1 MIQAIAFF
9 GLALVV
15 AVSLVWVILTRQR
28 KLAEAMDRRLGGL
41 NPGTAPIVEPVV
53 LEELRALG
61 PLIVQADVQITRE
74 RAIAAA
80 AVVFIVTV
88 LALLFSGPVIA
99 LVLVLGLPLGGHL
112 WLRRLARARIAAL
125 VEGLPHYID
134 GIRQLLA
141 IGASPAQAVVRALL
155 DAPPSVR
162 RYFDPA
168 ARRVELG
175 VSVDD
180 AIDQLARSLHVPE
193 VSMLAAALRTQMRF
207 GGSILVVLTN
217 LAQLLRDQ
225 INVRR
230 DLKAATAEA
239 RVSAKVLIAMPLI
252 AMLMLV
258 IGNPEYPQ
266 FFLSDPRGQNL
277 GLLALG
283 LQAAG
288 IIVVRRQMEL
298 QF

>member
-1 MIQAIAFF
+1 MIKALAFF

-15 AVSLVWVILTRQR
+15 LAAIGWMLVAQQR
-28 KLAEAMDRRLGGL
+28 KLAAAMDRRLGGL
-41 NPGTAPIVEPVV
+41 RESAAVAIEPLV
-53 LEELRALG
+53 LEELRAFG
-61 PLIVQADVQITRE
+61 PLIVQADVTITRE
-74 RAIAAA
+74 RAVAVSAAIAAA
-80 AVVFIVTV
+80 TILV
-88 LALLFSGPVIA
+88 LLVGGPVPALLTVC
-99 LVLVLGLPLGGHL
+99 GLPAGGYL
-112 WLRRLARARIAAL
+112 WLRRLARIRIEAL

-141 IGASPAQAVVRALL
+141 IGASPTQAVVRALG
-155 DAPPSVR
+155 DAPEAVR
-162 RYFDPA
+162 RYFEPC

-175 VSVDD
+175 MPVDD
-180 AIDQLARSLHVPE
+180 AVEQLARSLRVPE

-207 GGSILVVLTN
+207 GGSITIVLTN

-239 RVSAKVLIAMPLI
+239 RVSAKVLIAMPII
-252 AMLMLV
+252 AMIMLV

-277 GLLALG
+277 GLIALALQG
-283 LQAAG
+283 AG
-288 IIVVRRQMEL
+288 IVIVRRQMEL
-298 QF
+298 VF

>member
-1 MIQAIAFF
+1 MITALAFF
-9 GLALVV
+9 GLALIALG
-15 AVSLVWVILTRQR
+15 AVGWMLIAERR
-28 KLAEAMDRRLGGL
+28 ELATAMDRRLDGL
-41 NPGTAPIVEPVV
+41 RANTAAQFEPVV
-53 LEELRALG
+53 IEELRAFG
-61 PLIVQADVQITRE
+61 PMMLQADVEITRE
-74 RAIAAA
+74 RALTLVIAVLAA
-80 AVVFIVTV
+80 TV
-88 LALLFSGPVIA
+88 LALILSGPLLA
-99 LVLVLGLPLGGHL
+99 LVVVLGLPACGYL
-112 WLRRLARARIAAL
+112 WLRRLARTRIAAL

-141 IGASPAQAVVRALL
+141 IGASPAQAVVRALQE
-155 DAPPSVR
+155 APQAVQ
-162 RYFDPA
+162 RYFEPA

-175 VSVDD
+175 TSVDD
-180 AIDQLARSLHVPE
+180 AIDQLARSLRVPE

-207 GGSILVVLTN
+207 GGSIGLVLTN

-239 RVSAKVLIAMPLI
+239 RVSAKVLIAMPLV
-252 AMLMLV
+252 AMGMLV
-258 IGNPEYPQ
+258 LGNPEYPE

-277 GLLALG
+277 GLIAVV

-298 QF
+298 VF